1 MLPAIFLYIVVFLYG
16 IVIGS
21 FLNVLIYRIPKKEN
35 IVTTRSHCMNCGY
48 QLRWYDLVPLFSYL
62 ALGGRCRKCKA
73 HISVQYPV
81 IEALNGVL
89 YLLVFWKYGM
99 SVDSLVYCLLFST
112 LLALSVIDFRTYE
125 IPVGFNLFILALGL
139 IHGAFHYTKWLDFL
153 IGFLCVSVFLLILYY
168 ATGGRGSFASGI
180 FDVLCV
186 STPLLMVG
194 VITKGA
200 FGGGDV
206 KLMAVCGLLLG
217 WKLIIFAFLLGCIIG
232 SVIHL
237 IRMKVSG
244 EGHVLAMGPYLSAG
258 VAIAVLWGNEFLQWY
273 LHFYL

>member
-1 MLPAIFLYIVVFLYG
+1 MLPTILLYIVIFLYG

-62 ALGGRCRKCKA
+62 VLGGKCRKCKA

-89 YLLVFWKYGM
+89 YLIVFWKYGM
-99 SVDSLVYCLLFST
+99 SVDSLVYCLLFSA

-139 IHGAFHYTKWLDFL
+139 IHGIFHYTQWLDFL

-168 ATGGRGSFASGI
+168 ATGGRAI
-180 FDVLCV
+180 
-186 STPLLMVG
+186 
-194 VITKGA
+194 
-200 FGGGDV
+200 GGGDV
-206 KLMAVCGLLLG
+206 KLWTVARLETHYFCVFTGMYHRFRDPSDPYESKRRRTCPRHGTVSFCRGGNRRPLG
-217 WKLIIFAFLLGCIIG
+217 K
-232 SVIHL
+232 
-237 IRMKVSG
+237 
-244 EGHVLAMGPYLSAG
+244 
-258 VAIAVLWGNEFLQWY
+258 
-273 LHFYL
+273 

>member
-1 MLPAIFLYIVVFLYG
+1 MLPTILLYIVIFLYG

-99 SVDSLVYCLLFST
+99 SVDSLVYCLLFSA

-139 IHGAFHYTKWLDFL
+139 IHGAFHYTQWLDFL
-153 IGFLCVSVFLLILYY
+153 IGFLCVSVFLLLLYY
-168 ATGGRGSFASGI
+168 RRQSHRWRRCEADGSLRTVARLEIDYFRIFTGMYHRFRDPSDPYESKRRRTCPRHGTVSFCRGGNRR
-180 FDVLCV
+180 
-186 STPLLMVG
+186 PLG
-194 VITKGA
+194 K
-200 FGGGDV
+200 
-206 KLMAVCGLLLG
+206 
-217 WKLIIFAFLLGCIIG
+217 
-232 SVIHL
+232 
-237 IRMKVSG
+237 
-244 EGHVLAMGPYLSAG
+244 
-258 VAIAVLWGNEFLQWY
+258 
-273 LHFYL
+273 